1 MGFCVVIRYSKIIII
16 VHMLLAA
23 QPCQGALACE
33 YNNITVHVG
42 GASFKNLVSLLYTL
56 PKAMTAMIC
65 EIFFVGREGYMESK
79 MVIKFGAMFLAL
91 SGL

>member
-1 MGFCVVIRYSKIIII
+1 MIRYSKIIII
-16 VHMLLAA
+16 VHILLSA
-23 QPCQGALACE
+23 QPCQVALACE

-56 PKAMTAMIC
+56 PKAMTAMIR
-65 EIFFVGREGYMESK
+65 EIFFVGREGCMESK